1 MIKAMQKKNNSLMY
15 SITVFAFLY
24 SGTVIYSPFYAS
36 GNAVL
41 SFVLTSVITLAYTA
55 FASRYFAR
63 RNGLK
68 LKLQAKFFAVAVS
81 VLAIVPMGALAADYT
96 RTLATFADY
105 YATAFVSV
113 FSAAAV
119 ILIAVYCASR
129 EKSSVMGL
137 ATLVFSVLV
146 LWTLAGLFAFMT
158 TKNIVP
164 LQPPFSKIAQTDW
177 FVFVKNAV
185 YVCIDIT
192 LLTAVLCNNEQD
204 AVRKTAPR
212 AINRGAAAFVILSG
226 INTFK
231 NLLLFGDDFASR
243 LDNPD
248 LAAIRLIPMVDL
260 PEMSVIVNTFACVLK
275 LAVYSCLIFTVTK
288 DAFGDAYR
296 NTPVISAV
304 SSAVFAVWGFMFYF
318 AEEKMALSGISPAC
332 LTFCVLL
339 CYVFFSLPVK
349 RQKQTKNDDGM

>member
-1 MIKAMQKKNNSLMY
+1 MQKNNNFLMY
-15 SITVFAFLY
+15 LITVFAFLY

-55 FASRYFAR
+55 FVSGYFAK

-81 VLAIVPMGALAADYT
+81 VLAIVPMGALAADYV

-113 FSAAAV
+113 FSAAAA

-129 EKSSVMGL
+129 EKSSVMGF
-137 ATLVFSVLV
+137 ATLVFWVFV
-146 LWTLAGLFAFMT
+146 LWTLAGIFAFMT

-164 LQPPFSKIAQTDW
+164 LQAPFSNIAQTDW

-192 LLTAVLCNNEQD
+192 LLTAALCNNESD

-212 AINRGAAAFVILSG
+212 AINRGAAAFVLLSG
-226 INTFK
+226 VNIFK

-243 LDNPD
+243 LNNPD

-260 PEMSVIVNTFACVLK
+260 PEISVIVNTFACVLK
-275 LAVYSCLIFTVTK
+275 LAVYSCLVFSVIK

-296 NTPVISAV
+296 NLPVISAV
-304 SSAVFAVWGFMFYF
+304 SSAIFAVWGFMFYLSG
-318 AEEKMALSGISPAC
+318 EKMAVTGFSSVC

-339 CYVFFSLPVK
+339 CYVFFSCPVT
-349 RQKQTKNDDGM
+349 RQKQTNNDDGM

>member
-1 MIKAMQKKNNSLMY
+1 MKNNSLMY

-41 SFVLTSVITLAYTA
+41 SFVLTSVITIAYTA

-81 VLAIVPMGALAADYT
+81 ALAVVPMGVLAAVYV

-105 YATAFVSV
+105 YAAAFVSV
-113 FSAAAV
+113 FSAVSV
-119 ILIAVYCASR
+119 ILIAVYGASR
-129 EKSSVMGL
+129 GKSSVLGL
-137 ATLVFSVLV
+137 ATLIFPVFV
-146 LWTLAGLFAFMT
+146 LWTSAGFFAFMT

-164 LQPPFSKIAQTDW
+164 LQAAFSDIEQTDW
-177 FVFVKNAV
+177 FVFIKNAA

-192 LLTAVLCNNEQD
+192 LLAAVLCNNESE

-212 AINRGAAAFVILSG
+212 AISRGAAAFVILSG
-226 INTFK
+226 VNIFK
-231 NLLLFGDDFASR
+231 NLLLFGNEFSSR
-243 LDNPD
+243 LNNPD

-260 PEMSVIVNTFACVLK
+260 PEISVIVNTFACTLK
-275 LAVYSCLIFTVTK
+275 LAVYCCLIFSVIK

-296 NTPVISAV
+296 NTPVIWTV
-304 SSAVFAVWGFMFYF
+304 FFCVFAVWGVMFYF
-318 AEEKMALSGISPAC
+318 SGEKMAFTGFSSAC

-349 RQKQTKNDDGM
+349 RQKQTKNDDDM